1 MRALALAVILGGL
14 LAGPA
19 SAQTAEEIIEAAR
32 KVYTVDEPDEPEPC
46 PTSTGNEIVV
56 CAELDQPDDQRL
68 TSPTERAYQSGETPP
83 DPVPRAPYV
92 FGLPQCG
99 VEVTCHRIGRAP
111 PPIYIIDLS
120 KIPEPLTPGE
130 AALVYRA
137 EDLPTPEEAS
147 PAAAP

>member
-1 MRALALAVILGGL
+1 MRGLALAVILGGL

-19 SAQTAEEIIEAAR
+19 TAQTAEEIIETAR
-32 KVYTVDEPDEPEPC
+32 EVYTVDEPDEPEPC

-56 CAELDQPDDQRL
+56 CRQLDQPDDQRL
-68 TSPTERAYQSGETPP
+68 ASPTERAYERGETPP

-120 KIPEPLTPGE
+120 KIPEPLSPEE
-130 AALVYRA
+130 AARVGRA
-137 EDLPTPEEAS
+137 EDLPSRAAAS